1 MARDDRINANAV
13 PGRTDHGWPRLA
25 RVVEDADGRLVE
37 VLMAGDVAALLGIS
51 RQRVHQLAS
60 RRDFPPPLDGPSA
73 GGPAMW
79 ARLDVE
85 EWRLRKRRSGRP
97 AEAPDRP
104 TGYAMD
110 IRVAFDPRFAP
121 SPGRKQ
127 ALAET
132 MSGLASRGLV
142 ELEVLWLGDGARVR
156 LGVVA
161 MTLEEATATA
171 CKIVQLRVTL
181 GAGIAPEWATTVTVE
196 SVEELGQYV
205 G

>member
-85 EWRLRKRRSGRP
+85 EWRLRERRAGRP
-97 AEAPDRP
+97 APGP
-104 TGYAMD
+104 GTT
-110 IRVAFDPRFAP
+110 PRH
-121 SPGRKQ
+121 
-127 ALAET
+127 
-132 MSGLASRGLV
+132 
-142 ELEVLWLGDGARVR
+142 
-156 LGVVA
+156 
-161 MTLEEATATA
+161 
-171 CKIVQLRVTL
+171 TL
-181 GAGIAPEWATTVTVE
+181 GIPGGPFPRVPPPPPGAHA
-196 SVEELGQYV
+196 
-205 G
+205 